1 MTSARTRSMTILVA
15 VPVAG
20 LAIFFAANNWTG
32 ASQGPPDAAAI
43 IASSAGSRPLPV
55 TTLQLGQLAAPPRI
69 DDYRG
74 TIQASKEADLA
85 FRRSGRVLSI
95 AVEEGDI
102 VRRGQTLAQLEVD
115 DLDAI
120 VEATEARIAEAEAM
134 LAELEAG
141 PRKQTIAAA
150 AAEVSRLSAAVELAQ
165 ITTARELELQRSNSS
180 SIQSYDNARF
190 QAAQQES
197 ALEAADQQLKELQAG
212 TRPEQLA
219 AQRARV
225 AMLHAELKGYQVDL
239 RDGRIVAPFDGV
251 VGRRFLDEGTI
262 ASPDRIV
269 LRVIQTDP
277 LEARFGVSPEDARTL
292 SPGQEVAVTVG
303 PTTIQAIIGRI
314 EPELDR
320 STRTQAVLV
329 TIPRE
334 QQRPDGSYAD
344 GIVPGRTAS
353 LSLGVARTS
362 DSDSYWVPI
371 TSLARST
378 RGLWSLM
385 LVVEDSPGHFAVQR
399 RDVQVLETDTR
410 LARICGGM
418 IAAGDHVVAA
428 GLHRLTPGMAVAPVD
443 RKPPHIVETFSLN

>member
-1 MTSARTRSMTILVA
+1 MLAAAA
-15 VPVAG
+15 VVGP
-20 LAIFFAANNWTG
+20 AIFFAANNWTG
-32 ASQGPPDAAAI
+32 ASQARPDAAAT
-43 IASSAGSRPLPV
+43 IASAAGSRPLPV

-115 DLDAI
+115 DLDAS

-134 LAELEAG
+134 LVELAAG

-150 AAEVSRLSAAVELAQ
+150 AAEVSRLTAAVELAQ

-262 ASPDRIV
+262 ASPDRVV

-277 LEARFGVSPEDARTL
+277 LEARFGVSPEDTRTL

-303 PTTIQAIIGRI
+303 PTTIQATIGRI

-329 TIPRE
+329 TIERDR
-334 QQRPDGSYAD
+334 QRPDGSYAD

-362 DSDSYWVPI
+362 DTDSYWVPI

-385 LVVEDSPGHFAVQR
+385 LVVEDGPDHFTVQR

-410 LARICGGM
+410 LARISGGM

-443 RKPPHIVETFSLN
+443 SKNAHTAESLSLN